1 MEKRMEDRRERRNK
15 REWGGK
21 NEGWEPLE
29 GEKNGAIKSKRKQ
42 WERRKEKNGSGRGT
56 RGGVFSC
63 VNKYSQ

>member
-29 GEKNGAIKSKRKQ
+29 GEKM
-42 WERRKEKNGSGRGT
+42 GR
-56 RGGVFSC
+56 
-63 VNKYSQ
+63 